1 VVNAC
6 LDRLRA
12 MRVRETEPFPE
23 NLDEWRRPSNTMT
36 KDPVEIREQQVEAGS

>member
-1 VVNAC
+1 VVVNAC
-6 LDRLRA
+6 LDA

-23 NLDEWRRPSNTMT
+23 NLDRWRRLGNTMS